1 MTIKLHHLKPAEGA
15 KTAKKRVARGD
26 RGRGGKTAGRG
37 TKGSGARGN
46 VPAGF
51 EGGQMPMVRRQP
63 KRPGFT
69 NPNKVE
75 YAVINVA
82 RLEEAF
88 EAGDEVTV
96 EVLRSRGLVKKKRPV
111 KVLGHGEITKALTVD
126 VDAITATARDKITE
140 AGGSVAWP
148 DPSPRWRRRAAARP
162 RRDGRFAPTR

>member
-1 MTIKLHHLKPAEGA
+1 MTVKLHHLKPAEGA

-37 TKGSGARGN
+37 TKGTGARGT

-75 YAVINVA
+75 FAVINVA

-88 EAGDEVTV
+88 EAGDEVTSD
-96 EVLRSRGLVKKKRPV
+96 VLRARGLVKKKRPV
-111 KVLGHGEITKALTVD
+111 KILGHGELTKALTVE
-126 VDAITATARDKITE
+126 VDAITATAREKITA
-140 AGGSVAWP
+140 AGGSVA
-148 DPSPRWRRRAAARP
+148 
-162 RRDGRFAPTR
+162 

>member
-111 KVLGHGEITKALTVD
+111 KVLGHGEITKALTVG

-140 AGGSVAWP
+140 AGGSVA
-148 DPSPRWRRRAAARP
+148 
-162 RRDGRFAPTR
+162 